1 MKKKIMMIAAFVLVM
16 IGFYALYR
24 FNYIPHR
31 KYTNA
36 DFNIETYKSHTD
48 KDHDGIDDQTDILNI
63 EKELFNIFTDTW

>member
-48 KDHDGIDDQTDILNI
+48 KDYDGIDDQTDILNI
-63 EKELFNIFTDTW
+63 EKELFNIFTDT

>member
-16 IGFYALYR
+16 IGFYGLYR

-36 DFNIETYKSHTD
+36 DFNIETYKRHTD
-48 KDHDGIDDQTDILNI
+48 KDHDGIDDQIDILNI
-63 EKELFNIFTDTW
+63 EKELFDIFTDA

>member
-31 KYTNA
+31 KSQMRDNMINVRGSRRPKG
-36 DFNIETYKSHTD
+36 FRGFSVEI
-48 KDHDGIDDQTDILNI
+48 I
-63 EKELFNIFTDTW
+63 